1 MMRGSFAARSAEGRA
16 LTAGSASVG
25 ALAACP
31 ARAGGAPLVRLLAR
45 LAEADIAEPRQAFA
59 DRLSQWLSWTDAIA
73 LSSALGAPTA
83 ATPMRTRVVDG
94 AFARQRDALVR
105 AMRDDAPPEPRP
117 GDRARAPRG
126 VPARAEPAETVAD
139 FSSHR
144 RRYLAK
150 QQAMEA
156 GVAALREGLR
166 AALAARS
173 PDLAKLAAVDAVMEQ
188 VLGERERE
196 LLSLVPVVLAQ
207 RFERLRQDELAA
219 RAAQGAHDAAPPD
232 DGSAAAAPEPP
243 DAAAPAATLSGAWLA
258 RFRKDLHEL
267 LQAELDLRL
276 QPVEGLID
284 ALASTG
290 ART

>member
-25 ALAACP
+25 ALA

-59 DRLSQWLSWTDAIA
+59 DRLSQWLSWTDAIG
-73 LSSALGAPTA
+73 LSSALAAPTA
-83 ATPMRTRVVDG
+83 ATPVRTRVVEG

-105 AMRDDAPPEPRP
+105 AMREDAPPEPRQ
-117 GDRARAPRG
+117 GDRARAPRA
-126 VPARAEPAETVAD
+126 VPARAEPAETAAD

-219 RAAQGAHDAAPPD
+219 RAAQGAHDAAPSD
-232 DGSAAAAPEPP
+232 VAAAAPEAPEAP
-243 DAAAPAATLSGAWLA
+243 EAAAPVATLSGAWLA
-258 RFRKDLHEL
+258 SFRKDLHEL